1 MGTRSSHFI
10 KSRKVFKAMYH
21 DLVFLEKVENT
32 KTVVL
37 QLSLPIKVS
46 TFYEAF
52 VMF

>member
-1 MGTRSSHFI
+1 MGTQSSHII
-10 KSRKVFKAMYH
+10 KSRKVLKAMYH

-37 QLSLPIKVS
+37 QVSFTIKVT